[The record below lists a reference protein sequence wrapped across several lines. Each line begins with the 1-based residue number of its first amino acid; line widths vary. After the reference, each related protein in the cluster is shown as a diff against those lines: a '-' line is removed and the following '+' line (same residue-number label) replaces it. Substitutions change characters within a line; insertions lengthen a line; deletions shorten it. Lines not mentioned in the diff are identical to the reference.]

1 MTVPAGS
8 RILKWIGLRQTKE
21 KNPND
26 SWYDLKNT
34 KYSKYELMK
43 KKTYPSSS
51 KQKNTNLAQVWLK
64 NFASIFDN
72 TFLLNNGI
80 NRLKI
85 LSSP

>member
-43 KKTYPSSS
+43 KK
-51 KQKNTNLAQVWLK
+51 KHIQVRVNK
-64 NFASIFDN
+64 
-72 TFLLNNGI
+72 
-80 NRLKI
+80 KI
-85 LSSP
+85 PI